1 MNESRR
7 ITLTPTEFTE
17 LLKYR
22 KSHKTINDYAD
33 KSGNYQV
40 RTTDEEREFIRG
52 LKEGNSIKPIKLKPN
67 DKHLEKQLNKLSEEN
82 DELKELL
89 DLKNSLSNVEIYK
102 LVPKS
107 GNNSDSA
114 TAVTLLSDIH
124 IGEQVVPDGVMGL
137 NSYNSEIGKKR
148 LDNYFFNLA
157 KLIKHHQKNYNLNNM
172 VLGFLG
178 DFITGY
184 LHQENEQTNT
194 MSPLEEI
201 SYLKP
206 IIVSG
211 LKHIREQLSDVS
223 ITLVCVC
230 GNHGRNTKK
239 VQHSNF
245 TQTNFEYFLYKDIE
259 QSCNDLGLNIE
270 FIIPK
275 CSSAIIEIYGERY
288 LFAHGHQFKY
298 RGGIGG
304 IYVPLS
310 VWFAKTAMTLKI
322 KRAFIGHW
330 HTSVSIREAVV
341 NGSVIGYNAHA
352 MSSFLPY
359 ERPQQSLTIITEK
372 YGTTNQQ
379 SIYLD

>member
-1 MNESRR
+1 MSENKR
-7 ITLTPTEFTE
+7 ITLKPDEFTE

-22 KSHKTINDYAD
+22 KSHKTIKDYAD

-40 RTTDEEREFIRG
+40 WTNARDREFIDQLR
-52 LKEGNSIKPIKLKPN
+52 EVPIKLKVK
-67 DKHLEKQLNKLSEEN
+67 DKQLERQINKLSEEN

-102 LVPKS
+102 LIPKS
-107 GNNSDSA
+107 GEHDSA
-114 TAVTLLSDIH
+114 TAVPLLSDIH
-124 IGEQVVPDGVMGL
+124 IGEKVLPDGVMGL
-137 NSYNSEIGKKR
+137 NSYNAEIGKKR
-148 LDNYFFNLA
+148 LDSYFFNLA
-157 KLIKHHQKNYNLNNM
+157 KLIKHHQKNYSLNNI
-172 VLGFLG
+172 VAGFLG

-201 SYLKP
+201 AFLKP

-211 LKHIREQLSDVS
+211 LKHLREHLPEVE
-223 ITLVCVC
+223 IALVCVC

-245 TQTNFEYFLYKDIE
+245 TQTSYEYFLYKDIE
-259 QSCNDLGLNIE
+259 KSCEDLGLNFK

-275 CSSAIIEIYGERY
+275 CSSAIVEIYGERY

-310 VWFAKTAMTLKI
+310 VWFAKSSMTLKI

-352 MSSFLPY
+352 MSRFLPY